1 MKETKGSARAAL
13 LLALLVCAVSCSRGG
28 APAQTAPAAQPA
40 AAPAPA
46 QAARP
51 TAAAPAAAPQAP
63 AGAVIASETYSADA
77 GLRCDLLE
85 VRRVSGGA
93 VRIKWRLVNT
103 SEKTMTTEGKTINY
117 DWSGWDSLY
126 YVDPAENK
134 KYGFLT
140 DTAGNR
146 ILDVYWGY
154 FKAGEQKTQWAKF
167 PAPPPTSSKITVH
180 IPKFTPFEDVPVSQ

>member
-1 MKETKGSARAAL
+1 MKARTRSVYG
-13 LLALLVCAVSCSRGG
+13 ALLVTAVACAVSCSRGG

-40 AAPAPA
+40 AAPEPA
-46 QAARP
+46 QAMRP
-51 TAAAPAAAPQAP
+51 TAAPPAAAPQA
-63 AGAVIASETYSADA
+63 AAASVIASESFSADA

-103 SEKTMTTEGKTINY
+103 SEKTMTTEGKTIY
-117 DWSGWDSLY
+117 YTFDWGDLY

-140 DTAGNR
+140 DTEGNR
-146 ILDVYWGY
+146 ILDVYWGN
-154 FKAGEQKTQWAKF
+154 FKAGEQKAQWAKF